1 MDIQLTKTSLA
12 EIEADMA
19 FVGATQKVSGEKT
32 EAVLGTAD
40 GGLELDRKLG
50 GLLSTLIKDQE
61 FSGGAGETLLVP
73 THGKIRAK
81 YVLVVGCGKTDGLDL
96 EAVRRFAGAAV
107 QAANRIKAGSATGRL
122 EPKPICSMTPAARL
136 QAFTEGAA
144 LADYLFE
151 HFREKKSQKQNNL
164 SKIFVNAEGNATP
177 LEAAVKKGLQ
187 TARGINYARELTNLP
202 ANIINPKTL
211 AGEAKKLAARHK
223 NISCRVL
230 TGKELEKEKM
240 FAIMAVGQGSATPPH
255 FIHLKYTPPKK
266 SKVKVAIVGKGV
278 TFDSGGYNLKLRKME
293 EMKQDM
299 AGASAVLGLFEALGT
314 LKLPVAVE
322 GFVAACE
329 NMVNGSAYRPS
340 DIIRSRSGK
349 SIEVLNT
356 DAEGR
361 LVLADALDFASDQKP
376 DILIDMATLTGA
388 AGYALG
394 ELITPVFCNDSK
406 LWGRLK
412 KAGELA
418 GEPSWEM
425 PLFQEYQKGYK
436 NGPADL
442 KNAGSGTMA
451 GTIAGAL
458 FLQEFVKPGIAWA
471 HMDIAFTAVTEKP
484 LPYCTPKGGTGVP
497 VRTLLYFM
505 ESL

>member
-19 FVGATQKVSGEKT
+19 FVGAAQKVSGEKT
-32 EAVLGTAD
+32 SAALETAD

-50 GLLSTLIKDQE
+50 GLLSTLIQDQE
-61 FSGGAGETLLVP
+61 FSGGAGETILVQ
-73 THGKIRAK
+73 THGKIRPK
-81 YVLVVGCGKTDGLDL
+81 YVLVIGCGKATELDL
-96 EAVRRFAGAAV
+96 EAVRRFAAAAV
-107 QAANRIKAGSATGRL
+107 AAANRIKAGSAAGKL
-122 EPKPICSMTPAARL
+122 EANTVRSMTPAARL

-144 LADYLFE
+144 LSDYLFE
-151 HFREKKSQKQNNL
+151 HFREKKNRKQNSL
-164 SKIFVNAEGNATP
+164 AKIFVHAEGNATT
-177 LEAAVKKGLQ
+177 LEASITKGLQ

-202 ANIINPKTL
+202 ANILNPTTL
-211 AGEAKKLAARHK
+211 ASEAKKLAARHK

-240 FAIMAVGQGSATPPH
+240 FSVMAVGRGSATPPH

-278 TFDSGGYNLKLRKME
+278 TFDSGGYNIKLKKME

-299 AGASAVLGLFEALGT
+299 AGASAVLGLFEALGY

-329 NMVNGSAYRPS
+329 NMINGSAFRPS
-340 DIIRSRSGK
+340 DIIRSRAGK
-349 SIEVLNT
+349 SIEIMNT

-376 DILIDMATLTGA
+376 DMMIDMATLTGA

-394 ELITPVFCNDSK
+394 ELVTPVFCNDSK

-425 PLFQEYQKGYK
+425 PLFQEYKKGSK

-442 KNAGSGTMA
+442 KNSGTGTLA

-458 FLQEFVKPGIAWA
+458 FLEEFVKPGIAWA

-497 VRTLLYFM
+497 VRTLLYFL